1 MLSRKK
7 ATFLNIF
14 YTSVYQFLTVLFGF
28 VIPNLLLN
36 QYGVELHGYTST
48 VSNIMGYIAIINA
61 GLAPAAVEAMYKPL
75 AEKEPGRI
83 NEVLN
88 AIDRFYVRAGILY
101 TIAVIIAAGILP
113 IIVVGQIPT
122 VYAVSL
128 MIVIGAT
135 NTLDCFI
142 YSKYRILFQA
152 DQKLFAVYII
162 DSIAY
167 LLRILLQVFLILKK
181 ADIVLVMGVPALMV
195 VARTMLL
202 ERYSKKS
209 YPYLDKKVKP
219 DYSALGK
226 RKNAMLHQIAGLVV
240 YNTDVTLL
248 TLFGNLAQV
257 SIYSVY
263 SLVFNHLYTFLT
275 NIFSNSTLAS
285 FGNLMYEKRREKL
298 LSVYDLYEYGYYM
311 VVSFIY
317 GVTASMMLPFVSVY
331 TRKYQAAGYVDVKLV
346 VLFMIIGL
354 ANNMRVPSGTMINAA
369 GHFKETQWRAVLEAA
384 INLITSLL
392 LIVPFGMYGI
402 LFGTVCSFAYRTT
415 DIIYYSHKYILNTNC
430 KKVLLRIC
438 RTIFC
443 VLFSAGLYQLIWGI
457 SSMDSWGQWILHAI
471 YTSIL
476 TGVVVLMIHFA
487 TEPKIFLKFCET
499 VFRKTGKK

>member
-14 YTSVYQFLTVLFGF
+14 YTSVYQFLTALFGF

-202 ERYSKKS
+202 ERHSKKS

-317 GVTASMMLPFVSVY
+317 GVTASMMYNGP
-331 TRKYQAAGYVDVKLV
+331 
-346 VLFMIIGL
+346 MI
-354 ANNMRVPSGTMINAA
+354 
-369 GHFKETQWRAVLEAA
+369 
-384 INLITSLL
+384 
-392 LIVPFGMYGI
+392 
-402 LFGTVCSFAYRTT
+402 
-415 DIIYYSHKYILNTNC
+415 
-430 KKVLLRIC
+430 
-438 RTIFC
+438 
-443 VLFSAGLYQLIWGI
+443 
-457 SSMDSWGQWILHAI
+457 
-471 YTSIL
+471 
-476 TGVVVLMIHFA
+476 
-487 TEPKIFLKFCET
+487 
-499 VFRKTGKK
+499 